1 MHRYYL
7 QLLVALVCCVS
18 LTQKAWCE
26 TTVDEEPSTPPEKGK
41 FYQTHVFGE
50 RPRGCSVVYSADASA
65 MSSTWKSS
73 DFRLLNDVY
82 TTGAYFENKIY
93 SAESPTIHI
102 PTVTY
107 SDRLFVCLEEMF
119 EVENSYDYVWIDVT
133 TDGGNVWSRIYGKS
147 GYTEGMVIDYLDV
160 SFLSGKDAI
169 FKISLKSDS
178 SFTGA
183 GWDIKKFD
191 VLSYVRY
198 AKNEERK
205 SQLRSGDFEPV
216 KKPYPGQNGG
226 ETGSEGGQ
234 SGTEGGE
241 SGSEGGQSG
250 TEENPNITI
259 DSLKILNVQWES
271 KDEGIISFSALDKN
285 EEFVENI
292 DLKDVK
298 VVIEKDGLP
307 IKEISGSE
315 GCLSFDKT
323 QSQRMVDIVLVVDY
337 STSMAGAIRN
347 LRNSIFNMLQ
357 TLEHFD
363 PRFSLIQYGIGNG
376 LQKFYPNREQLG
388 NEMYWVLDENNNY
401 FYNLETLKN
410 LFKLCTQ
417 CGCYEYAYDALMN
430 AFNLQKYRPGASK
443 VVILLYDQDGNRP
456 WLNSPYDSVLAKL
469 NDVQLFTIT
478 DINDNTNVD
487 IQKLATSSGGN
498 YANFQSSTNEE
509 LKIMIDDEN
518 VILEDEGN
526 SSIKFRFVENNN
538 GKNDT
543 IWVSRNAD
551 AININEASFKLR
563 SLYDPYD
570 KYDACRILNAYA
582 NDIESGSY
590 AFSDFAKKISDNLLN
605 RHYLRISSKCFSETS
620 LKCGENYSI
629 SIEINGKSD
638 LANTKYVYPG
648 AIVRDPETSKYDND
662 NIEKHCLESDFPVK
676 FSIAGGC
683 DNAVYGDAKVVYMY
697 PDDTLTHTLDT
708 ISNKSNNYSTS
719 IPLNGNSG
727 IKYRIEV
734 SQKDGN
740 DVVFPA
746 QYGFLDGFWNVYA
759 CNSGTKHPKIVNPKV
774 ECVSSGDTKQINF
787 SVDIDN
793 AVENGEV
800 HLFFNSAGSDT
811 SYAFDHIVLKV
822 NEGTYSAEN
831 INLRE
836 GKEYFDY
843 YVLYVDSTS
852 KSILAN
858 YGNSMDNVQ
867 RVKVSDLKCKDV
879 CHNISLS
886 SHVLEED
893 NDVLSFDIYDDDK
906 KVEILLCDTMGN
918 KIIRQPIA
926 VSSGDKEKSVS
937 LISELDLRSSKYHLK
952 YTMPY
957 ILVLKIG
964 EKVHYMYV
972 YLGRKKK

>member
-1 MHRYYL
+1 
-7 QLLVALVCCVS
+7 
-18 LTQKAWCE
+18 
-26 TTVDEEPSTPPEKGK
+26 
-41 FYQTHVFGE
+41 
-50 RPRGCSVVYSADASA
+50 
-65 MSSTWKSS
+65 
-73 DFRLLNDVY
+73 
-82 TTGAYFENKIY
+82 
-93 SAESPTIHI
+93 
-102 PTVTY
+102 
-107 SDRLFVCLEEMF
+107 
-119 EVENSYDYVWIDVT
+119 
-133 TDGGNVWSRIYGKS
+133 
-147 GYTEGMVIDYLDV
+147 
-160 SFLSGKDAI
+160 
-169 FKISLKSDS
+169 
-178 SFTGA
+178 
-183 GWDIKKFD
+183 
-191 VLSYVRY
+191 
-198 AKNEERK
+198 
-205 SQLRSGDFEPV
+205 
-216 KKPYPGQNGG
+216 
-226 ETGSEGGQ
+226 
-234 SGTEGGE
+234 
-241 SGSEGGQSG
+241 
-250 TEENPNITI
+250 
-259 DSLKILNVQWES
+259 
-271 KDEGIISFSALDKN
+271 
-285 EEFVENI
+285 
-292 DLKDVK
+292 
-298 VVIEKDGLP
+298 
-307 IKEISGSE
+307 
-315 GCLSFDKT
+315 
-323 QSQRMVDIVLVVDY
+323 
-337 STSMAGAIRN
+337 MAGAIRN

>member
-7 QLLVALVCCVS
+7 QLLVALVSCVS

-26 TTVDEEPSTPPEKGK
+26 TTMDEEPSTPPEKGK

-401 FYNLETLKN
+401 FYNLGTLKN

-746 QYGFLDGFWNVYA
+746 QYGFWDGFWNVYA

-906 KVEILLCDTMGN
+906 KVEILLCDTIGN